1 MGIFLSFFMFGNVFN
16 FYCINEW
23 KDFDCRYIHMW
34 YSAPLMSSS
43 FRLRQPYPRAFRPN
57 QLAPKVWWQAR
68 SLHEKASRLVNGFIA
83 IYIAVGNQKALRDSS
98 HLHFRWQ
105 PTRAS

>member
-1 MGIFLSFFMFGNVFN
+1 
-16 FYCINEW
+16 
-23 KDFDCRYIHMW
+23 MW

-68 SLHEKASRLVNGFIA
+68 SLHEKASRLVNGFIDLRKFNTFPNKGFVILA